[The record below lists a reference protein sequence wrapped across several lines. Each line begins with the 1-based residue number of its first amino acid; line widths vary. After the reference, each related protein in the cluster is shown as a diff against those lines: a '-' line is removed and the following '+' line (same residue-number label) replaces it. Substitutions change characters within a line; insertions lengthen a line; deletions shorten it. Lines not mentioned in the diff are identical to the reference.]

1 MNGITYKEYY
11 DFLYMNTL
19 LMKYEVQVVAR
30 MMWNKG
36 IDKYDAVKI
45 INKSLAE
52 QEDDSYGEEVWNWIA
67 EILESFAVR
76 AQ

>member
-36 IDKYDAVKI
+36 IRVNGAQHRAE
-45 INKSLAE
+45 KSVFKWGIWGMLYW
-52 QEDDSYGEEVWNWIA
+52 Q
-67 EILESFAVR
+67 L
-76 AQ
+76 